1 MIQLKYSMLL
11 LLTLAFSISMMS
23 LYASSQPVPTKKLH
37 VSRDGHI
44 WHIVGGIGGRA
55 GGEYI
60 EEV

>member
-1 MIQLKYSMLL
+1 MIQLKYSVLI
-11 LLTLAFSISMMS
+11 LLTLIFTVVMLA

-44 WHIVGGIGGRA
+44 WHIVGANDGLI

>member
-1 MIQLKYSMLL
+1 MIQLKYSVLI
-11 LLTLAFSISMMS
+11 LLTLISTVVMLA